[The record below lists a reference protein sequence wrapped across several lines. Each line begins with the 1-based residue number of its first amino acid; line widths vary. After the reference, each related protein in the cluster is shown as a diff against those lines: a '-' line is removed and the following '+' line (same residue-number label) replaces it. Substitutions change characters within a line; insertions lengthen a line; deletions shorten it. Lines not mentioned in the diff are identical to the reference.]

1 MRLRKHQQ
9 WLYSFLYPFEM
20 LQQYYFKMY
29 FMIMVTELVIKLLY
43 SVNFLLVFKLSP
55 IQCFILWCYKK
66 NENLNKSALCKCV
79 GHCIMKYMLSHE
91 AAMWRRD
98 CGLSLWQGVCKQ
110 ILSSSWCHSTVY
122 FLPVR
127 NAAPEHLLFMSHT
140 FVLYFFLFCFFLYH
154 RTAKKA

>member
-1 MRLRKHQQ
+1 MRLSKHQQ
-9 WLYSFLYPFEM
+9 LLYPFLHPFEM

-29 FMIMVTELVIKLLY
+29 FIIMVTELVIKLLD

-55 IQCFILWCYKK
+55 VQCFICWCYKK
-66 NENLNKSALCKCV
+66 NLNKGALCKCV
-79 GHCIMKYMLSHE
+79 GHCIMRFKLSHE
-91 AAMWRRD
+91 AAVWRTG
-98 CGLSLWQGVCKQ
+98 CGLSLWQGIWTQ
-110 ILSSSWCHSTVY
+110 ILSSSYHSTVY

-127 NAAPEHLLFMSHT
+127 NAAPEHLLFMSHA

>member
-1 MRLRKHQQ
+1 MRLSKHQQ
-9 WLYSFLYPFEM
+9 WLYPFLYRSEM

-29 FMIMVTELVIKLLY
+29 FMIMVTELVVKLLD
-43 SVNFLLVFKLSP
+43 SVNFYWFSNCLLSNVLFSDVM
-55 IQCFILWCYKK
+55 KK
-66 NENLNKSALCKCV
+66 KENLSKGALCKCV
-79 GHCIMKYMLSHE
+79 AHCIMRFMLSHE
-91 AAMWRRD
+91 AAVWRRD
-98 CGLSLWQGVCKQ
+98 CGLSLWQGIWKQ
-110 ILSSSWCHSTVY
+110 ILSTSCYHSTAY